1 MTAAA
6 LALALGLAAAP
17 PGCDAPALRK
27 GALPFQPGEALAFD
41 VDVMGIVKAGTLSL
55 AVEPPISRGTL
66 LPLRARF
73 RNSSVFA
80 QMRRARGYA
89 LSWADATTLRPQRYR
104 DDSEEDGVRKT
115 TDTRLDAPGPV
126 TMAWSFG
133 DRKGTSTMERRGE
146 LLDLLSMIYRL
157 RASRLAPGDRL
168 CFDLVANRRFWRFSG
183 EVAAGTERVESAAG
197 IFDTVRVDATVARA
211 DGQGPPRPVHLWFGT
226 DARHLPV
233 AAVSEIDLGPVRAM
247 LRSAS
252 GPVALPQD

>member
-17 PGCDAPALRK
+17 PGCDAPPLRK
-27 GALPFQPGEALAFD
+27 GALPFRPGEALAYD
-41 VDVMGIVKAGTLSL
+41 VDVMGVVQAGTLSL
-55 AVEPPISRGTL
+55 AVV
-66 LPLRARF
+66 PLRARF

-89 LSWADATTLRPQRYR
+89 LSWADVATLRPQRYR

-115 TDTRLDAPGPV
+115 TDTRLDVPGPV

-133 DRKGTSTMERRGE
+133 DRKGTSTLERRGE

-157 RASRLAPGDRL
+157 RASRLAAGDRL

-183 EVAAGTERVESAAG
+183 SVAPGTERVESAAG
-197 IFDTVRVDATVARA
+197 IFDTVRVDATVTRA
-211 DGQGPPRPVHLWFGT
+211 DGQGPSRPVHLWFGT

-247 LRSAS
+247 LKRSA
-252 GPVALPQD
+252 GAPAAEPAD